1 MSTGLP
7 NPILNIESSSDVQ
20 NSSFSDEGAILL
32 DNQVSSP
39 EAGEQNMESPSVNN
53 EVSKNKMRDGHSMVD
68 MIMVYEIPDPST
80 LNDEDEIEE
89 EDKKNKIREF
99 YIDGLKAKGLLI
111 EIDQLKIKKNAE
123 VCCQFNIEISLI
135 A

>member
-7 NPILNIESSSDVQ
+7 NPILNIESSCDVQ

-39 EAGEQNMESPSVNN
+39 EAGEQNMASPSVNN
-53 EVSKNKMRDGHSMVD
+53 EVSKNKMRDGHSIVD

-80 LNDEDEIEE
+80 LNDEDEIKE

-99 YIDGLKAKGLLI
+99 YIAGLKAKGLLI

-123 VCCQFNIEISLI
+123 VCCQVNIEISLI

>member
-80 LNDEDEIEE
+80 LKDD
-89 EDKKNKIREF
+89 DKKNKIRES

-111 EIDQLKIKKNAE
+111 EIDQLQEEKNAE